1 MKVAEGALYRKTIP
15 ADGFAM
21 CAARNER
28 HIMSSRG
35 YPCAEITSHGTGCH
49 DSDPHV
55 IPPQV
60 EVFASLK
67 S

>member
-1 MKVAEGALYRKTIP
+1 MKVAESALYRKTIP

-35 YPCAEITSHGTGCH
+35 YSRAKITSHGTSCH
-49 DSDPHV
+49 DGDPH
-55 IPPQV
+55 ITPPQV

>member
-35 YPCAEITSHGTGCH
+35 YSRTEITSHGTGCH

-55 IPPQV
+55 IPLQI
-60 EVFASLK
+60 EVLASLK